1 MWEGMD
7 TQEVAK
13 RIVGK
18 RLFVGKS
25 IDIMLLREKNNI
37 KLNDGFN
44 ISSLSI

>member
-25 IDIMLLREKNNI
+25 IDIMLLRKKKEKKR
-37 KLNDGFN
+37 KLSNGF
-44 ISSLSI
+44 